1 MIYQLSLFFDYLRQC
16 WCFEELDQLAFHQNY
31 THYSLKSQSAFF
43 DHTYLL
49 SKRKFILLF
58 FFLKNQPVKS
68 SFDCLRFTIANFFNQ
83 QMTSTVVLR
92 KFHQVTSID
101 GIYYIVDSVMIL
113 KVNNWKES
121 LTRKWYPAEGLRL
134 RIWWLDSNSNSWP
147 DIKILH
153 REFKSLVKSFR
164 CTTGHLPFR
173 YQTRCSNLLMY
184 IDNIN
189 FLLRCQ
195 FIDQIWWN
203 HGPHVWSQAP

>member
-1 MIYQLSLFFDYLRQC
+1 
-16 WCFEELDQLAFHQNY
+16 
-31 THYSLKSQSAFF
+31 
-43 DHTYLL
+43 
-49 SKRKFILLF
+49 
-58 FFLKNQPVKS
+58 
-68 SFDCLRFTIANFFNQ
+68 
-83 QMTSTVVLR
+83 MTSTVVLR

-203 HGPHVWSQAP
+203 HWPHVWSQAP